1 MVRTKLNRLTAMLLS
16 FIMILSSFS
25 ALTAV
30 ETKAATDKITLEPE
44 SVKLSKVQSGALA
57 PKKHQPRRCFC

>member
-30 ETKAATDKITLEPE
+30 DG
-44 SVKLSKVQSGALA
+44 VQ
-57 PKKHQPRRCFC
+57 